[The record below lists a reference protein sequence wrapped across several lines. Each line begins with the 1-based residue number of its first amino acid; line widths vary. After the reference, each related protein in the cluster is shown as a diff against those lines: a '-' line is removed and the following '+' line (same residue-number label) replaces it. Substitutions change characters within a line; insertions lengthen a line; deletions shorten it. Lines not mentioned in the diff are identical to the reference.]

1 MARRLRRQSADEE
14 ADVNLTP
21 MLDVVF
27 IMLIFFIVTSSFI
40 KESGLEVN
48 RPDAQ
53 QAQNK
58 DDKDTN
64 VLVQITAQDE
74 VLVGPR
80 RVDVRA
86 VRPNIERSL
95 AENPN
100 AAVILRVDEAA
111 SNGIFVQVWD
121 QAKLADAKSIALVQP
136 AK

>member
-1 MARRLRRQSADEE
+1 MARRLRRQTADEE

-58 DDKDTN
+58 DDKNTN

-100 AAVILRVDEAA
+100 VAVILRVDEAA

>member
-1 MARRLRRQSADEE
+1 MSRRLRRRGGDDEAE
-14 ADVNLTP
+14 VNLTP

-40 KESGLEVN
+40 KEAGLEVN
-48 RPDAQ
+48 RPDSQ
-53 QAQNK
+53 QAAKK
-58 DDKDTN
+58 DDENKS
-64 VLVQITAQDE
+64 VLVQISAQDE
-74 VLVGPR
+74 IRIGPR
-80 RVDVRA
+80 RIDVRA

-111 SNGIFVQVWD
+111 SNGVFVQVWD

>member
-58 DDKDTN
+58 DDKNTN

>member
-1 MARRLRRQSADEE
+1 MARRLRRRGGDDEAE
-14 ADVNLTP
+14 VNLTP

-53 QAQNK
+53 QAAKK
-58 DDKDTN
+58 DDENRN
-64 VLVQITAQDE
+64 VLVQISAQDE
-74 VLVGPR
+74 IRVGPR

-86 VRPNIERSL
+86 VRPNIERQL

-111 SNGIFVQVWD
+111 SNGVFVQVWD
-121 QAKLADAKSIALVQP
+121 QAKLANAKSIALVQP